1 MKYLL
6 KKIIKKISNFL
17 IEINYIDEF
26 STIGKNTFIG
36 KNVAITKTQ
45 IGNYCSIAPGVLIG
59 MGEHDLSEI
68 STSSLFYE
76 NAYDKLTEKECIIE
90 HDVWI
95 GANAIVLRGVKIRTG
110 AVIGA
115 GAVVTKD
122 VPAFAVVVGIPAK
135 IIKFRFDTEK
145 QKIILLS
152 KWWEKNKDE
161 AKIIL
166 KDLK

>member
-6 KKIIKKISNFL
+6 KKIIKKVSNFL
-17 IEINYIDEF
+17 VEYNYIDEF
-26 STIGKNTFIG
+26 SVVGNNTFIG

-45 IGNYCSIAPGVLIG
+45 IGNYCSIAPGALIG
-59 MGEHDLSEI
+59 MGEHDLSEV

-76 NAYDKLTEKECIIE
+76 NAYDKLTEKECIVE

-95 GANAIVLRGVKIRTG
+95 GANAIVLRGVKIGIG
-110 AVIGA
+110 AVVGA

-122 VPAFAVVVGIPAK
+122 VPAFAVVVGAPAK
-135 IIKFRFDTEK
+135 IIKFRFDPEK
-145 QKIILLS
+145 QEIILSS

>member
-1 MKYLL
+1 MIYQKCLQ
-6 KKIIKKISNFL
+6 
-17 IEINYIDEF
+17 
-26 STIGKNTFIG
+26 
-36 KNVAITKTQ
+36 VA
-45 IGNYCSIAPGVLIG
+45 Y
-59 MGEHDLSEI
+59 
-68 STSSLFYE
+68 FYE

-95 GANAIVLRGVKIRTG
+95 GANAIVLRGVRVGTG
-110 AVIGA
+110 SVIGA

-122 VPAFAVVVGIPAK
+122 VPEFAVVVGVPAK
-135 IIKFRFDTEK
+135 IIKFRFDIEK
-145 QKIILLS
+145 QKVILLS